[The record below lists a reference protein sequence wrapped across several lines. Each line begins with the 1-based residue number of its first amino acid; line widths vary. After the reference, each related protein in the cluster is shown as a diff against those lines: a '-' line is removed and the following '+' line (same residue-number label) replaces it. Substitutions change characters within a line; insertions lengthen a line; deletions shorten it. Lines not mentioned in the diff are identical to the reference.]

1 MSRSVWLRNEAARD
15 GFDNAQTI
23 CFALGRFPMRLP
35 TGANRSFEDGF
46 RRFYPDIRELLNS
59 HRSPGLALLVEGAD
73 GLEATA
79 WIPAEEDGIN
89 PVIVG
94 RHSTAEIFLPSDP
107 ALSLRHLAVIVRRAA
122 DGGACF
128 RVLDLRTPTAFED
141 EHGQS
146 LRALESAGPTMV
158 RCASYALLLV
168 PTTDSGEPWPDD
180 TDAAWRLVP
189 ERVYLDS
196 VSADPGSWSR
206 PGGVVVRASRP
217 HGDSGAGTT
226 SVVTF
231 PGPMFLSPAPAE
243 AEASASDAV
252 AARGEIR
259 IRSSSSGG
267 SLLLDAEAARR
278 GALIGRYHRC
288 DGFGLPCMGSHVL
301 SRVHL
306 LVVESQSGLWAI
318 DTASKNGSWHGHE
331 AIRRMRLEPGRRLS
345 LAKQVTVEWCPF
357 H

>member
-1 MSRSVWLRNEAARD
+1 MSRSVWLKNAAARD
-15 GFDNAQTI
+15 GFENDGTI
-23 CFALGRFPMRLP
+23 SFPLGRFPLRAP
-35 TGANRSFEDGF
+35 AGAIGSFEDGF
-46 RRFYPDIRELLNS
+46 RRFYPDVRRLLES
-59 HRSPGLALLVEGAD
+59 HRSPGLALLVEGPY

-79 WIPAEEDGIN
+79 WIPAEDDAIN

-94 RHSTAEIFLPSDP
+94 RHSTAEVFLPSDP
-107 ALSLRHLAVIVRRAA
+107 GLSLRHLAVIVRRET
-122 DGGACF
+122 GAGVCF

-141 EHGQS
+141 EQGQN

-158 RCASYALLLV
+158 RFASYALLLF
-168 PTTDSGEPWPDD
+168 PTLDTDEPWPDD
-180 TDAAWRLVP
+180 ADAGWKRVP
-189 ERVYLDS
+189 ERVYLES

-206 PGGVVVRASRP
+206 PGGVVVRAAPR
-217 HGDSGAGTT
+217 HGDPSAQTT

-231 PGPMFLSPAPAE
+231 PGPAFLSPTPASLD
-243 AEASASDAV
+243 AEGAA

-259 IRSSSSGG
+259 IHGAGGGG

-278 GALIGRYHRC
+278 GALIGRYDRC
-288 DGFGLPCMGSHVL
+288 DGFGLPCLGAHYL

-318 DTASKNGSWHGHE
+318 DTASRNGTWHGQE
-331 AIRRMRLEPGRRLS
+331 RIRRLRLEPGRQLW
-345 LAKQVTVEWCPF
+345 LAQQVRVEWCPF